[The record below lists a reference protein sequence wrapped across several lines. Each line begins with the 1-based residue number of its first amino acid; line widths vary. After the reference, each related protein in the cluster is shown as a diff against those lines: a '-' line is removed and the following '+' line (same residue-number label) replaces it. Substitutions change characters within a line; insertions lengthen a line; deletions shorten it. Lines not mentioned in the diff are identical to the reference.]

1 MQNKSSVEEGMARV
15 SQMLDMLLEVGFC
28 ICLCVCLFV
37 LFVCLFV
44 CLFVLFNSLHQSGYD
59 PLLRPGQDGEST
71 QVSL

>member
-1 MQNKSSVEEGMARV
+1 MIIPKELMQNKSSVEEGMARV

-44 CLFVLFNSLHQSGYD
+44 C
-59 PLLRPGQDGEST
+59 
-71 QVSL
+71 